1 VSDLQAGP
9 GSTDPPGP
17 TESWR
22 RRVEEIAALVLTTTL
37 SRSPTLGGA
46 RLVCVDG
53 PTGSGKS
60 TLGEAIHA
68 AAAGSTRSDLVH
80 LDDLLDGWGGL
91 PDVAGTLARDVL
103 APLREG
109 RPGRYRRYDWHQ
121 RRFTESV
128 VVDAVDLL
136 VVEGVGSGA
145 SAYAEDITT
154 LVWVDAPADL
164 RLARGV
170 ARDGEA
176 VRPELLAWMA
186 REEDHLRRERS
197 RERADILADGSTAHP
212 RLTKRG

>member
-1 VSDLQAGP
+1 MSDLQAGP
-9 GSTDPPGP
+9 GSAATTGENPP
-17 TESWR
+17 WR
-22 RRVEEIAALVLTTTL
+22 RRVDEVAALVLATTL
-37 SRSPTLGGA
+37 SRPPTLGGA

-60 TLGEAIHA
+60 TLGEAVHG
-68 AAAGSTRSDLVH
+68 AAAGTARSDLVH

-91 PDVAGTLARDVL
+91 PDVADTLARDVL
-103 APLREG
+103 APLRDG

-128 VVDAVDLL
+128 VVDPVDVL

-145 SAYAEDITT
+145 SAYAEEITT

-176 VRPELLAWMA
+176 VRAELTAWMA
-186 REEDHLRRERS
+186 REEDHLRAERS
-197 RERADILADGSTAHP
+197 RERADFLVDAGTADL
-212 RLTKRG
+212 RLTRRD